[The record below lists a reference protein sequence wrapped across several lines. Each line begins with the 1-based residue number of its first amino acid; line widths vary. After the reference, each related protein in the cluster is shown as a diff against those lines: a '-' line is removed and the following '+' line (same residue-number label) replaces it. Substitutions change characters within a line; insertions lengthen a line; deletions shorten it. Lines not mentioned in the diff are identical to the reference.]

1 MNVKT
6 MEGLTGA
13 SASIQMVATPMSVA
27 KEAESKGDTEKMKR
41 ALGYAAGLTDQAEAY
56 SEKTS
61 EGMKADAKEAKRQ
74 EKLLQEE
81 LIQAR
86 KEEREEQEKQIEAGQ
101 GQWED
106 AVYDSVEISEEG
118 RYQAQTDEGSSTAA
132 ADTLADGSYNEF
144 GEIAAAAAQTGENLD
159 VSV

>member
-61 EGMKADAKEAKRQ
+61 EGMKADA
-74 EKLLQEE
+74 
-81 LIQAR
+81 
-86 KEEREEQEKQIEAGQ
+86 
-101 GQWED
+101 
-106 AVYDSVEISEEG
+106 
-118 RYQAQTDEGSSTAA
+118 
-132 ADTLADGSYNEF
+132 
-144 GEIAAAAAQTGENLD
+144 
-159 VSV
+159 